1 MESKIRRSRGVDR
14 VMTVIFYLVAIF
26 FFALLIGF
34 AGKVI
39 IGGLMGAKPE
49 MFRFARKG
57 SIGNQLFNTIYLV
70 FISLLVSIPL
80 GVCAGIYLAMY
91 AKQGKM
97 TKFLRMCIETL
108 SSLPSIVVGLFG
120 YLVFL
125 VFFGMGKSLMA
136 GALSVSILTLPLI
149 TTTTEDA
156 IKGLP
161 AGYFQASLGLGA
173 TKWQSIFHVLL
184 PACLPRIMTGVILAA
199 GRGFGEAAALL
210 YTTGS
215 GSDLRW
221 GNWNLAAPTCPFNP
235 FRPAETLSIQIWN
248 LQVNGQD
255 KALANTASAVLMI
268 LVLAFSIGANV
279 WSHHLKKKSSGEHH
293 VALVKGDIGDGEDVL
308 CRVHSE
314 CLTGDVF
321 GSMRCDC
328 GKQLQTAMRQVEAE
342 GRGIILYMRQ
352 EGRGIGLINKL
363 KTYVLQEQG
372 FDTVEAN
379 IKLGFAPDLREYWI
393 GAQILRD
400 LGVKSLRLLTN
411 NPEKIYGLSGFGLE
425 IHERVPIE
433 IDPQQ
438 YDSFYLK
445 TKQDKMGH
453 IFTKIKV

>member
-1 MESKIRRSRGVDR
+1 
-14 VMTVIFYLVAIF
+14 MTVIFYLVAIF

-39 IGGLMGAKPE
+39 IGGLMGAKPD

-125 VFFGMGKSLMA
+125 VFF
-136 GALSVSILTLPLI
+136 
-149 TTTTEDA
+149 EDA

-279 WSHHLKKKSSGEHH
+279 WSHHLKKKSSGE
-293 VALVKGDIGDGEDVL
+293 A
-308 CRVHSE
+308 
-314 CLTGDVF
+314 
-321 GSMRCDC
+321 
-328 GKQLQTAMRQVEAE
+328 A
-342 GRGIILYMRQ
+342 
-352 EGRGIGLINKL
+352 
-363 KTYVLQEQG
+363 
-372 FDTVEAN
+372 
-379 IKLGFAPDLREYWI
+379 
-393 GAQILRD
+393 
-400 LGVKSLRLLTN
+400 
-411 NPEKIYGLSGFGLE
+411 
-425 IHERVPIE
+425 
-433 IDPQQ
+433 
-438 YDSFYLK
+438 
-445 TKQDKMGH
+445 
-453 IFTKIKV
+453 

>member
-57 SIGNQLFNTIYLV
+57 SIGNQLFNTIY
-70 FISLLVSIPL
+70 LVSIPL

-199 GRGFGEAAALL
+199 GRGFGEAAAPLHHRIRKRPTL
-210 YTTGS
+210 GQLEPGS
-215 GSDLRW
+215 
-221 GNWNLAAPTCPFNP
+221 
-235 FRPAETLSIQIWN
+235 
-248 LQVNGQD
+248 
-255 KALANTASAVLMI
+255 
-268 LVLAFSIGANV
+268 
-279 WSHHLKKKSSGEHH
+279 
-293 VALVKGDIGDGEDVL
+293 
-308 CRVHSE
+308 
-314 CLTGDVF
+314 
-321 GSMRCDC
+321 
-328 GKQLQTAMRQVEAE
+328 
-342 GRGIILYMRQ
+342 
-352 EGRGIGLINKL
+352 
-363 KTYVLQEQG
+363 
-372 FDTVEAN
+372 
-379 IKLGFAPDLREYWI
+379 PDLPVQPVPP
-393 GAQILRD
+393 GRD
-400 LGVKSLRLLTN
+400 IVDPDLE
-411 NPEKIYGLSGFGLE
+411 PSGKRSG
-425 IHERVPIE
+425 
-433 IDPQQ
+433 
-438 YDSFYLK
+438 
-445 TKQDKMGH
+445 
-453 IFTKIKV
+453 

>member
-1 MESKIRRSRGVDR
+1 MNRVQRARGINQI
-14 VMTVIFYLVAIF
+14 MTGVFYLIAVF
-26 FFALLIGF
+26 FFTLLIGF
-34 AGKVI
+34 ASYVI
-39 IGGLMGAKPE
+39 IKGFTGATPE
-49 MFRFARKG
+49 MFAFARKG

-70 FISLLVSIPL
+70 FISLLFSVPL
-80 GVCAGIYLAMY
+80 GVTAGIYLAMY
-91 AKQGKM
+91 AKKGFL
-97 TKFLRMCIETL
+97 TKFLRICIETL
-108 SSLPSIVVGLFG
+108 SSIPSIVVGLFG

-279 WSHHLKKKSSGEHH
+279 WSHHLKKKSSGE
-293 VALVKGDIGDGEDVL
+293 
-308 CRVHSE
+308 
-314 CLTGDVF
+314 
-321 GSMRCDC
+321 
-328 GKQLQTAMRQVEAE
+328 TA
-342 GRGIILYMRQ
+342 
-352 EGRGIGLINKL
+352 
-363 KTYVLQEQG
+363 
-372 FDTVEAN
+372 
-379 IKLGFAPDLREYWI
+379 
-393 GAQILRD
+393 
-400 LGVKSLRLLTN
+400 
-411 NPEKIYGLSGFGLE
+411 
-425 IHERVPIE
+425 
-433 IDPQQ
+433 
-438 YDSFYLK
+438 
-445 TKQDKMGH
+445 
-453 IFTKIKV
+453 

>member
-1 MESKIRRSRGVDR
+1 MENKIKCSRSVDR
-14 VMTVIFYLVAIF
+14 VMTVVFYLVAVF

-39 IGGLMGAKPE
+39 IGGLMGATPE

-70 FISLLVSIPL
+70 FISLLVSVPL

-199 GRGFGEAAALL
+199 GRGFGRQHFSTRQDPEATCAGA
-210 YTTGS
+210 TGT
-215 GSDLRW
+215 W
-221 GNWNLAAPTCPFNP
+221 QP
-235 FRPAETLSIQIWN
+235 RPARSTR
-248 LQVNGQD
+248 
-255 KALANTASAVLMI
+255 SARQRHCR
-268 LVLAFSIGANV
+268 SR
-279 WSHHLKKKSSGEHH
+279 SGTF
-293 VALVKGDIGDGEDVL
+293 
-308 CRVHSE
+308 R
-314 CLTGDVF
+314 
-321 GSMRCDC
+321 
-328 GKQLQTAMRQVEAE
+328 
-342 GRGIILYMRQ
+342 
-352 EGRGIGLINKL
+352 
-363 KTYVLQEQG
+363 
-372 FDTVEAN
+372 
-379 IKLGFAPDLREYWI
+379 
-393 GAQILRD
+393 
-400 LGVKSLRLLTN
+400 
-411 NPEKIYGLSGFGLE
+411 
-425 IHERVPIE
+425 
-433 IDPQQ
+433 
-438 YDSFYLK
+438 
-445 TKQDKMGH
+445 
-453 IFTKIKV
+453 